1 MPLITN
7 DNRISILRG
16 IKRNCVLYQYV
27 CVLVA
32 LVDETLDP
40 CANIQIYLKTQM
52 PLRILN
58 WQVQNTRK
66 SNRVENSLFS
76 GQKTVYACRN
86 VEHSKSRHNE
96 HQQISCL
103 EAIFIYSLV
112 LTIILYWCIPSKS
125 LFDFFLR
132 VKTMNNSLTINRT
145 FHTWFLLCI
154 LLFALLR

>member
-58 WQVQNTRK
+58 
-66 SNRVENSLFS
+66 
-76 GQKTVYACRN
+76 
-86 VEHSKSRHNE
+86 
-96 HQQISCL
+96 
-103 EAIFIYSLV
+103 
-112 LTIILYWCIPSKS
+112 
-125 LFDFFLR
+125 
-132 VKTMNNSLTINRT
+132 
-145 FHTWFLLCI
+145 
-154 LLFALLR
+154 

>member
-32 LVDETLDP
+32 LVDETLDE

-96 HQQISCL
+96 HQLSRGDFH
-103 EAIFIYSLV
+103 IFLGFNDNFVLV
-112 LTIILYWCIPSKS
+112 TCIPSKS